1 MNKPNLKKMLVL
13 ALTGV
18 MLVMSAGCDSKTDN
32 GKPAPSATESTS
44 KPSKDNTDKPAAPA
58 ASDSSSKKQEQAK
71 TLSIEVYYPDD
82 NGMKLVPVK
91 REIEVN
97 PYKDKYTAAVEM
109 QMRAPKEKNLTDV
122 FPQGVKLLSVK
133 VEGETAIVDFEGRLS
148 KGFVGGSTGEEM
160 LVGSVVNTLT
170 NYPEIKEVRFMLDG
184 KPIETIAGHMDLSRP
199 VKRMDGLLK

>member
-18 MLVMSAGCDSKTDN
+18 MLVMSAGCDSNTDN

-133 VEGETAIVDFEGRLS
+133 VEGETAIVDFDGRLS